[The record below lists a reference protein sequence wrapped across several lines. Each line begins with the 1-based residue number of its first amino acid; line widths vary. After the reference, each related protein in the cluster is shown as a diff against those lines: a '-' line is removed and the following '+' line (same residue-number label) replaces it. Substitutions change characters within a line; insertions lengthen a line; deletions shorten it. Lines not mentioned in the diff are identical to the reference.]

1 MTKLEQLETIIRVLE
16 RSNEALTTS
25 SGVLITDNTLF
36 HDKIRQNNKADWV
49 NSLSCWKVAAT
60 GHLDWKWCYKVPRTL
75 ECHQFLY
82 YKHS

>member
-36 HDKIRQNNKADWV
+36 HDKIRQNNKAD
-49 NSLSCWKVAAT
+49 
-60 GHLDWKWCYKVPRTL
+60 
-75 ECHQFLY
+75 
-82 YKHS
+82 